1 MDMRKIILVSG
12 NLNKV
17 NEFKEIL
24 KDSFEVENVKLDI
37 DEIQSMSLKEIC
49 EFKAKEAYK
58 IVKKPLLVEDTG
70 FFIDELNGLPGP
82 FIKFFEERLGK
93 GAAIKLLGNSTN
105 RGAKNICGVC
115 FYDGKELI
123 FEEAEMKGLVSN
135 EIKEGYGFGF
145 DFCFIPE
152 GYDKTFSELGLD
164 EKNKISARKK
174 VIDKIKKSLENM
186 A

>member
-1 MDMRKIILVSG
+1 MLLSIIIPLYNEAE
-12 NLNKV
+12 NLPMLSDKLANLYLNNIV
-17 NEFKEIL
+17 TEI
-24 KDSFEVENVKLDI
+24 
-37 DEIQSMSLKEIC
+37 
-49 EFKAKEAYK
+49 
-58 IVKKPLLVEDTG
+58 

-93 GAAIKLLGNSTN
+93 GAAIKLLGNSDN
-105 RGAKNICGVC
+105 RNAKQICAIC

-123 FEEAEMKGLVSN
+123 FEEAEMIGRVTH
-135 EIKEGYGFGF
+135 EVKEGYGFGF

-152 GYDKTFSELGLD
+152 GYNKTFSELGLD

-174 VIDKIKKSLENM
+174 VIDKIKKSLERS

>member
-1 MDMRKIILVSG
+1 MKDKKKIVLVSG

-24 KDSFEVENVKLDI
+24 KDSFEVENMKLDI

-82 FIKFFEERLGK
+82 FIKFFEENLGK
-93 GAAIKLLGNSTN
+93 GASIKLLGNSTN
-105 RGAKNICGVC
+105 RSAKQVCAICY
-115 FYDGKELI
+115 YDGKELI
-123 FEEAEMKGLVSN
+123 FEEAEMNGIVSN
-135 EIKEGYGFGF
+135 EVKEGEGFGF
-145 DFCFIPE
+145 DFCFIPPPACV
-152 GYDKTFSELGLD
+152 GL
-164 EKNKISARKK
+164 
-174 VIDKIKKSLENM
+174 
-186 A
+186 